1 MSTKLTINRTNGNVP
16 KTLQGEDHITGF
28 VAYLPDT
35 ETPESFKTERVQAL
49 STIDAAEAAGITA
62 DAASWAVK
70 VLHFHLSEIFRTNP
84 AVSLYVGIFAKPSGA
99 SDAYTFA
106 ELKTV

>member
-35 ETPESFKTERVQAL
+35 ETPASFKTERVQAL
-49 STIDAAEAAGITA
+49 STIDAAEAAGITS
-62 DAASWAVK
+62 DAASWAVR
-70 VLHFHLSEIFRTNP
+70 VLHFHLSEITAPILRSACMSASSP
-84 AVSLYVGIFAKPSGA
+84 SRAVRVTHIHSRN
-99 SDAYTFA
+99 
-106 ELKTV
+106 